1 MPILY
6 IKYRIGTNILIM
18 NKNEHLEREKYIKIW
33 SSYKNVD
40 KVFFFNPQNKGYY
53 IGIDAEISPDAAFH
67 FFPLEFFKTYES
79 SDIEELKKEGIAF
92 KKAIISKEGN
102 IVYNNICDLKNRINN
117 NIVKKRHSYIVKDN
131 DYEQWVNYFSKIK
144 KEIECSRVKKVVAS
158 RQVQIECNTPIDVES
173 LLLRLLENNEDSYIF
188 AYKKGEKIFIGAS
201 PEILVQRKKDSVI
214 SYAIA
219 GTIEKNE
226 SQNRKQG
233 EKLLDDIKNNYEHQL
248 VVDYIA
254 SNMEEMSE
262 KVIVGETKLL
272 ELKNLFHLKTP
283 IIAEDNK
290 KNLLEWVKLLHP
302 TPAMGGIPRQV
313 AIDLIKEYEEYER
326 KLYAAPIGIIEN
338 SGEGIFVVGIR
349 SALIDGNKVYAYAGC
364 GIVEQS
370 NCREEYEETNTKLR
384 TILEAL

>member
-1 MPILY
+1 MN
-6 IKYRIGTNILIM
+6 IK
-18 NKNEHLEREKYIKIW
+18 
-33 SSYKNVD
+33 
-40 KVFFFNPQNKGYY
+40 
-53 IGIDAEISPDAAFH
+53 
-67 FFPLEFFKTYES
+67 
-79 SDIEELKKEGIAF
+79 
-92 KKAIISKEGN
+92 
-102 IVYNNICDLKNRINN
+102 
-117 NIVKKRHSYIVKDN
+117 
-131 DYEQWVNYFSKIK
+131 
-144 KEIECSRVKKVVAS
+144 
-158 RQVQIECNTPIDVES
+158 
-173 LLLRLLENNEDSYIF
+173 
-188 AYKKGEKIFIGAS
+188 
-201 PEILVQRKKDSVI
+201 
-214 SYAIA
+214 
-219 GTIEKNE
+219 
-226 SQNRKQG
+226 
-233 EKLLDDIKNNYEHQL
+233 L

-254 SNMEEMSE
+254 SNMEKMSE